1 MINLL
6 VVLLKEVVAHSGLYL
21 SHADRPLMK
30 TKFFFDRAHVV
41 DVGALPVTLH
51 VVQEGVLGPST
62 TVLSVTNNILTID
75 MYVLCQYT
83 LTIYGFLIIE
93 NRKYH
98 QEMEEALPP
107 EIVDGEK
114 KE

>member
-1 MINLL
+1 
-6 VVLLKEVVAHSGLYL
+6 
-21 SHADRPLMK
+21 
-30 TKFFFDRAHVV
+30 
-41 DVGALPVTLH
+41 
-51 VVQEGVLGPST
+51 
-62 TVLSVTNNILTID
+62 

-107 EIVDGEK
+107 EIVDREK
-114 KE
+114 KNSYSYKRKMCYATYTSTTTLKSYMKRDDLGNEKYVCIVCRIKLSCNNNK

>member
-1 MINLL
+1 
-6 VVLLKEVVAHSGLYL
+6 
-21 SHADRPLMK
+21 
-30 TKFFFDRAHVV
+30 
-41 DVGALPVTLH
+41 
-51 VVQEGVLGPST
+51 
-62 TVLSVTNNILTID
+62 

-107 EIVDGEK
+107 EIVDREK
-114 KE
+114 KRIVIRTKERCAMPLTQAQQH

>member
-1 MINLL
+1 
-6 VVLLKEVVAHSGLYL
+6 
-21 SHADRPLMK
+21 
-30 TKFFFDRAHVV
+30 
-41 DVGALPVTLH
+41 
-51 VVQEGVLGPST
+51 
-62 TVLSVTNNILTID
+62 

-107 EIVDGEK
+107 EIVDREK

>member
-1 MINLL
+1 
-6 VVLLKEVVAHSGLYL
+6 
-21 SHADRPLMK
+21 
-30 TKFFFDRAHVV
+30 
-41 DVGALPVTLH
+41 
-51 VVQEGVLGPST
+51 
-62 TVLSVTNNILTID
+62 

-107 EIVDGEK
+107 EIVDGKK
-114 KE
+114 KEYNYSYKKKMCYATYTSTTTLKSHMKHDHLGNEKYVCIVCRIKLSCNNNK

>member
-1 MINLL
+1 
-6 VVLLKEVVAHSGLYL
+6 
-21 SHADRPLMK
+21 
-30 TKFFFDRAHVV
+30 
-41 DVGALPVTLH
+41 
-51 VVQEGVLGPST
+51 
-62 TVLSVTNNILTID
+62 

-107 EIVDGEK
+107 EIEGRK
-114 KE
+114 KNTVIRTKERCAMPLTQTQQHRNLI

>member
-1 MINLL
+1 
-6 VVLLKEVVAHSGLYL
+6 
-21 SHADRPLMK
+21 
-30 TKFFFDRAHVV
+30 
-41 DVGALPVTLH
+41 
-51 VVQEGVLGPST
+51 
-62 TVLSVTNNILTID
+62 

-98 QEMEEALPP
+98 QEIEEALPP

>member
-1 MINLL
+1 
-6 VVLLKEVVAHSGLYL
+6 
-21 SHADRPLMK
+21 
-30 TKFFFDRAHVV
+30 
-41 DVGALPVTLH
+41 
-51 VVQEGVLGPST
+51 
-62 TVLSVTNNILTID
+62 

-83 LTIYGFLIIE
+83 LIIYGFLIIE